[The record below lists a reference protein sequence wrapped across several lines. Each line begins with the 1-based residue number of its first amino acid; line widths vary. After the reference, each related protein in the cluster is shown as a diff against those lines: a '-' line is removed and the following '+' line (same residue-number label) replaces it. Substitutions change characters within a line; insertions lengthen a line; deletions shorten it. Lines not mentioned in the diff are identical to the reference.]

1 MAEGDLVLLLLT
13 LRAPELWDYRLVPPG
28 LVSSEKQT
36 NKQTNKQTSLEIYS
50 LCDLGMI
57 CAFSTPA
64 FRTAFFPE
72 TLWAEKYVGFR
83 RGCMVPVGNVCV
95 YMCVCVCVCVCVCAC
110 DKVSV
115 DVRGQLAGVGSLLP
129 PCRVQALGLVHQ
141 AQ

>member
-1 MAEGDLVLLLLT
+1 
-13 LRAPELWDYRLVPPG
+13 
-28 LVSSEKQT
+28 
-36 NKQTNKQTSLEIYS
+36 
-50 LCDLGMI
+50 
-57 CAFSTPA
+57 
-64 FRTAFFPE
+64 
-72 TLWAEKYVGFR
+72 
-83 RGCMVPVGNVCV
+83 MVPVGNVCV